1 MDMRRLAAD
10 TDESASIGL
19 TEDGAGL
26 LSSVLPSNTLEFS
39 EYSGDGGHGECSGDG
54 GHGKCSGNGGHG
66 ERSGDGG
73 HGEHSGDGGHGEHS
87 GDGGHG
93 ECSGDGGHGEC
104 SGNIFGDLDV
114 SHVPGV
120 SASTVAQSSQPP
132 ELIEADRPDEN
143 LQFNDLNDLHD
154 YLWEFGLAQG
164 YAIVKR

>member
-1 MDMRRLAAD
+1 MDMRCLAAD

-19 TEDGAGL
+19 TEDGARL

-39 EYSGDGGHGECSGDG
+39 RYSGDVGHGKCSGDGGHGECSGDG
-54 GHGKCSGNGGHG
+54 GHGKCSGNV
-66 ERSGDGG
+66 
-73 HGEHSGDGGHGEHS
+73 
-87 GDGGHG
+87 
-93 ECSGDGGHGEC
+93 
-104 SGNIFGDLDV
+104 FGDLDV

-154 YLWEFGLAQG
+154 YLWEFGLAQ
-164 YAIVKR
+164 